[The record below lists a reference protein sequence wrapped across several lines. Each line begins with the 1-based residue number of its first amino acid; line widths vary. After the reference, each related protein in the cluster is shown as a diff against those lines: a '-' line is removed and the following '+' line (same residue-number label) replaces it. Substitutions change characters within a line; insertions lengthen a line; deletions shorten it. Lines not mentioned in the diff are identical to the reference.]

1 MLLIYHL
8 VTAGASILS
17 PFRVDPGVAYRS
29 DDRTIH
35 ACGRSL
41 RNGGRSRR
49 RPAAFTG
56 GGPLRLAVFQRGRS
70 PACRCRRY
78 GVTVKAALLAVA
90 VQVPE
95 PTAARQ
101 ET

>member
-17 PFRVDPGVAYRS
+17 PFRVDPGVAYRG

-35 ACGRSL
+35 ACERSL

-56 GGPLRLAVFQRGRS
+56 AGLCVWRSSSVAGRLPV
-70 PACRCRRY
+70 
-78 GVTVKAALLAVA
+78 AAAA
-90 VQVPE
+90 
-95 PTAARQ
+95 TASS
-101 ET
+101 